1 MRKRYSEFVDKFYK
15 LLANDR
21 LVLTF
26 ICLLGAAISI
36 TVALL
41 EIATGNNLET
51 VFVYFVLIAYLL
63 SMIFLCHK
71 FPAKYDLFAALIMVP
86 VNCVVF
92 PYIFLISD
100 GGGITSGMPIWLTF
114 GLILIYIITNG
125 IYSYILIAIT
135 VVIDLVLFA
144 VAYYRHP
151 ITDLPL
157 DKAYYYRDNIVA
169 IFGVSLV
176 TGILLKYQKG
186 MQRRQTER
194 IRKAMQEA
202 EREKENAYHA
212 NQAKSRFLANMS
224 HDIRTPMNAIVGMTD
239 MAKFNIG
246 DKEKVQECLDKINAS
261 SKQLLHLINNILDM
275 SEIESGVLVLKEKD
289 FNLQELV
296 DNVQVVL
303 EPLARAKKQKFT
315 VEYYNIREAN
325 LIGDAVRLRQVFM
338 NLIGNSI
345 KFTDMEGEITVRIR
359 QTDSRKPNYA
369 SYVFE
374 VQDNGIGMSKEFI
387 KKTIYE
393 PYAREE
399 ADTVSK
405 TEGNGIG
412 MSITKRVLDE
422 YKALLEIESEQG
434 KGSLFR
440 ISIDLP
446 IDIDKATIP
455 MDVDGFPTLLDATG
469 KNILVVE
476 DNEINM
482 EIMQEILGRTSANV
496 VCAWNGEEAYQL
508 FQESKKGYYDLI
520 FMDIQMPVMNGYE
533 TTKAIRALLRDD
545 ANVPIVAMT
554 ANAFSQDI
562 EKSMECG
569 MNDHL
574 SKPVEIDELFSKMYY
589 YLHMTDEKETFGE
602 KMSLD
607 DERV

>member
-1 MRKRYSEFVDKFYK
+1 MKKRYSEFVEKFYQ
-15 LLANDR
+15 LLSNDR
-21 LVLTF
+21 VVLNF
-26 ICLLGAAISI
+26 ICLLAAIVTI
-36 TVALL
+36 TVALI
-41 EIATGNNLET
+41 EVGSGSNLDT
-51 VFVYFVLIAYLL
+51 IFVYAILVVYLVLMVVL
-63 SMIFLCHK
+63 SNK
-71 FPAKYDLFAALIMVP
+71 YPQKYDLFAALIMVP
-86 VNCVVF
+86 INFVVF

-125 IYSYILIAIT
+125 VYSYILIAIT
-135 VVIDLVLFA
+135 VVIDLVIF
-144 VAYYRHP
+144 VISYKVYP
-151 ITDLPL
+151 ITELPL
-157 DKAYYYRDNIVA
+157 DKMYYYRDNLVA

-186 MQRRQTER
+186 IQKRQTER
-194 IRKAMQEA
+194 ILKARQEA
-202 EREKENAYHA
+202 EREKENAHHA
-212 NQAKSRFLANMS
+212 NEAKSRFLANMS

-239 MAKFNIG
+239 MAKYNID

-275 SEIESGVLVLKEKD
+275 SEIESGALVLKEKD

-296 DNVQVVL
+296 DNVQIVL
-303 EPLARAKKQKFT
+303 EPLAKAKKQKFT
-315 VEYYNIREAN
+315 VEYYDIKEAN

-345 KFTDMEGEITVRIR
+345 KFTDMEGEIAVRIR
-359 QTDSRKPNYA
+359 QIECSKKKYA
-369 SYVFE
+369 SYIFE
-374 VQDNGIGMSKEFI
+374 VQDNGIGMSEEFVQ
-387 KKTIYE
+387 KTIYE

-422 YKALLEIESEQG
+422 YKATLEIESEQG

-440 ISIDLP
+440 IHIDLP
-446 IDIDKATIP
+446 IDIQKSTIP

-482 EIMQEILGRTSANV
+482 EIMQEILGRTSANII
-496 VCAWNGEEAYQL
+496 CAWNGEEAYQI
-508 FQESKKGYYDLI
+508 FQESKKGYFDLI

-533 TTKAIRALLRDD
+533 TTKAIRALIRDD

-562 EKSMECG
+562 EKSIECG

-574 SKPVEIDELFSKMYY
+574 SKPVEIDELFAKMYY
-589 YLHMTDEKETFGE
+589 YLHMTDEKE
-602 KMSLD
+602 KLD
-607 DERV
+607 KEE

>member
-1 MRKRYSEFVDKFYK
+1 MRKRYNEFVEKFYR
-15 LLANDR
+15 LLSNDR

-26 ICLLGAAISI
+26 ICLLGAAICI

-41 EIATGNNLET
+41 EIFTGNNLET

-63 SMIFLCHK
+63 LMIFLCHR

-86 VNCVVF
+86 VNCAVF

-100 GGGITSGMPIWLTF
+100 GGGISSGMPIWLTF

-125 IYSYILIAIT
+125 VYTYVLIAVT
-135 VVIDLVLFA
+135 VVIDLLLFQF
-144 VAYYRHP
+144 AYLDHP

-169 IFGVSLV
+169 IFGVSLI

-186 MQRRQTER
+186 IQKRQTER
-194 IRKAMQEA
+194 IQKAMQEA
-202 EREKENAYHA
+202 EREKINSTHA
-212 NQAKSRFLANMS
+212 NEAKSRFLANMS

-239 MAKFNIG
+239 MAKFNLD
-246 DKEKVQECLDKINAS
+246 DKEKVKECLDKINAS

-275 SEIESGVLVLKEKD
+275 SEIESGVLVLKEKE

-303 EPLARAKKQKFT
+303 EPLARAKKQRFT
-315 VEYYNIREAN
+315 VEYFDIRQAN

-345 KFTDMEGEITVRIR
+345 KFTDMEGEIQVRIR
-359 QTDSRKPNYA
+359 QLDSLKKNYA

-374 VQDNGIGMSKEFI
+374 IQDNGIGMSKEFI
-387 KKTIYE
+387 QKTIYE

-422 YKALLEIESEQG
+422 YKASLEIESEQG

-440 ISIDLP
+440 IYIELP
-446 IDIDKATIP
+446 IDIQRTTVP

-482 EIMQEILGRTSANV
+482 EIMKEILSRTSANII
-496 VCAWNGEEAYQL
+496 CAWNGEEAYQI
-508 FQESKKGYYDLI
+508 FQESKKGYFDLI
-520 FMDIQMPVMNGYE
+520 FMDVQMPMMNGYE
-533 TTKAIRALLRDD
+533 TTRAIRALLRDD

-562 EKSMECG
+562 EKSIECG

-574 SKPVEIDELFSKMYY
+574 SKPVEIDELFSKMYQ
-589 YLHMTDEKETFGE
+589 YLHMVDGKQETCKEE
-602 KMSLD
+602 AQ
-607 DERV
+607 E

>member
-1 MRKRYSEFVDKFYK
+1 MKKRYSEFVEKFYE
-15 LLANDR
+15 LLSNDR

-26 ICLLGAAISI
+26 ICLLGTLICI

-41 EIATGNNLET
+41 EITTGNSMDT
-51 VFVYFVLIAYLL
+51 VFVYFGMIVYLL
-63 SMIFLCHK
+63 MMIFLCHK

-86 VNCVVF
+86 VNCVAF

-100 GGGITSGMPIWLTF
+100 GGGISSGMPIWLTF

-125 IYSYILIAIT
+125 VYTYVLIAVT
-135 VVIDLVLFA
+135 VVIDLILFQF
-144 VAYYRHP
+144 AYLDYP
-151 ITDLPL
+151 IADLPL

-186 MQRRQTER
+186 IQKRQTER
-194 IRKAMQEA
+194 IQKAMQEA
-202 EREKENAYHA
+202 EREKENSTHA
-212 NQAKSRFLANMS
+212 NEAKSRFLANMS

-239 MAKFNIG
+239 MAKFNLD
-246 DKEKVQECLDKINAS
+246 DKEKVKDCLDKINAS

-275 SEIESGVLVLKEKD
+275 SEIESGALVLKEKE

-303 EPLARAKKQKFT
+303 EPLAKAKKQKFT
-315 VEYYNIREAN
+315 VTYYDIKEAN

-359 QTDSRKPNYA
+359 QVESLKKNYA
-369 SYVFE
+369 SYIFE
-374 VQDNGIGMSKEFI
+374 IQDNGIGMSQEFI
-387 KKTIYE
+387 QKNIYQ

-422 YKALLEIESEQG
+422 YKAALEIESEHG

-440 ISIDLP
+440 IYIELP
-446 IDIDKATIP
+446 IDMQRTIVP

-482 EIMQEILGRTSANV
+482 EIMKEILGRTSANII
-496 VCAWNGEEAYQL
+496 CAWNGEEAYQI
-508 FQESKKGYYDLI
+508 FQESKKGYFDLI

-533 TTKAIRALLRDD
+533 TTRAIRALLRED

-562 EKSMECG
+562 EKSIECG

-574 SKPVEIDELFSKMYY
+574 SKPVEIDELFMKMYE
-589 YLHMTDEKETFGE
+589 YLHMVEEKDSSEDKDLQE
-602 KMSLD
+602 
-607 DERV
+607 